1 MAASRRLMASRRMV
15 TVVARMPMTRHFD
28 GCRCVEATEVDDV
41 GSRTPDAAS
50 NVVGRPPFLITV
62 LQG

>member
-1 MAASRRLMASRRMV
+1 M

-28 GCRCVEATEVDDV
+28 GCRCVEATEVDV

-50 NVVGRPPFLITV
+50 NVVGRPPFLMAV

>member
-1 MAASRRLMASRRMV
+1 MAASRRVIASRRMV

-28 GCRCVEATEVDDV
+28 GCRCVEATEVDV

-50 NVVGRPPFLITV
+50 NVVGRPPFFMAV
-62 LQG
+62 LLG